1 MPKKRPCLWF
11 DEPVT
16 VRSESVFEF
25 DDLIMVDNIM
35 SITDIRTSDQ
45 NRKKCLA
52 YAAFVMTKAS
62 CGMLADVEEH
72 EFEYSQEI
80 RKNIRFENALASVY
94 ILADAM
100 TAPIHNTK
108 YKMIEVEG
116 NALES
121 CMIVCHEHANR

>member
-1 MPKKRPCLWF
+1 MPKKRSRLLF
-11 DEPVT
+11 DEPVA
-16 VRSESVFEF
+16 VRPESVFEF
-25 DDLIMVDNIM
+25 DKLIMVDNIM

-52 YAAFVMTKAS
+52 YAAFFMTKAS
-62 CGMLADVEEH
+62 CGMLANSDES

-80 RKNIRFENALASVY
+80 RNNIRFENALASMY

-100 TAPIHNTK
+100 TAPVHNTK

-121 CMIVCHEHANR
+121 CMIVCQEHAHK

>member
-1 MPKKRPCLWF
+1 MPKKRPHLLF
-11 DEPVT
+11 DEPVIT
-16 VRSESVFEF
+16 RSESVFEF
-25 DDLIMVDNIM
+25 ELILVDNIM
-35 SITDIRTSDQ
+35 SITDIRTNDQ

-52 YAAFVMTKAS
+52 YAAFFMTKAS
-62 CGMLADVEEH
+62 CGMLADSEEC

-80 RKNIRFENALASVY
+80 RNNIRFENALASMY
-94 ILADAM
+94 IFADAM

-121 CMIVCHEHANR
+121 CMIVCHEHAHR